1 MWSSPHR
8 LSVPYSGLFRQV
20 SPCFEVFGVF
30 LGGGEG
36 SCECLCSWLVQR
48 LLMCNTGHFSIQS
61 PGAILL
67 VVFTLKTQVPSRG
80 WWVVVVC
87 MCVHVWGG
95 SKLGGQITEPHCSE
109 VYAMLWII
117 YPYII
122 SPCQTLIQCGGLA
135 QTTVVLS
142 LIM

>member
-80 WWVVVVC
+80 
-87 MCVHVWGG
+87 
-95 SKLGGQITEPHCSE
+95 
-109 VYAMLWII
+109 
-117 YPYII
+117 
-122 SPCQTLIQCGGLA
+122 
-135 QTTVVLS
+135 
-142 LIM
+142 